1 MIIDEE
7 LFRTAL
13 IISKMTT
20 PTDSAIQHQPS
31 SYNDTGNI
39 ITIQHD
45 KNFRCFDNNS
55 LTAWNRSR
63 PLNETDININMNR
76 VDRHIGTFD
85 INTTMA
91 NRHSTSI
98 NNTNETITFCCLQ
111 NTQPGGYIDNN
122 WLYTNNG
129 LSTLEKNLILNQKTL
144 DKMNERLSLYAR
156 ATRKMK
162 QRHHYKSCTRSN
174 ISDNGK
180 SVTKNRLS
188 RSSLAISEN
197 INLKERMTTNPDT
210 SQDNVTEYDGTQREI
225 QRATRRRNITC
236 GNAGLR
242 NQSVIC
248 YSNAIL
254 QAIASSNH
262 ITQLFNVILQDD
274 KKCFKMNYEFVRL
287 INTMI
292 CQSDCVDPG
301 NFVQLFTN
309 YHQEFKDNEC
319 KYY

>member
-129 LSTLEKNLILNQKTL
+129 LSTLEKNLILNRKTL

-162 QRHHYKSCTRSN
+162 QRHHYKSCIEQHKR
-174 ISDNGK
+174 K
-180 SVTKNRLS
+180 
-188 RSSLAISEN
+188 
-197 INLKERMTTNPDT
+197 
-210 SQDNVTEYDGTQREI
+210 
-225 QRATRRRNITC
+225 
-236 GNAGLR
+236 
-242 NQSVIC
+242 
-248 YSNAIL
+248 
-254 QAIASSNH
+254 
-262 ITQLFNVILQDD
+262 
-274 KKCFKMNYEFVRL
+274 
-287 INTMI
+287 
-292 CQSDCVDPG
+292 
-301 NFVQLFTN
+301 
-309 YHQEFKDNEC
+309 
-319 KYY
+319 